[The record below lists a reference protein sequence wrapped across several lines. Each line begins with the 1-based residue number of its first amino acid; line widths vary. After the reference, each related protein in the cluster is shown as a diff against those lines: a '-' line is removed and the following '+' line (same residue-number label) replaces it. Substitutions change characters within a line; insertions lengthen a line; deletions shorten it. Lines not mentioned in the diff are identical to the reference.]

1 MIEQPPIVDLL
12 WTNNSLN
19 NIQSSGCV
27 TQNPRPYYGS
37 WGSVVLFVI
46 VWTRRIV
53 GCGMWDVSKIVVPRP
68 DPIDVC
74 IP

>member
-46 VWTRRIV
+46 VLTRRIV
-53 GCGMWDVSKIVVPRP
+53 GCGMFLKLSSKARS
-68 DPIDVC
+68 DRCTQC